1 MTSLIINSDFDSG
14 NARIVSATSP
24 HDIQVAIKNDTNVP
38 NYAQWFCFTLTT
50 TKSQNYKITITNLDQ
65 TAYPEAW
72 DGYQACLSTDGK
84 NWVRAKTTRLEK
96 NLCIEFRAEASQ
108 TTVSYYAAYPYSRHQ
123 ALIQSLKDKP
133 LFTVEV
139 LGKTPQGRSLDL
151 VSIGQ
156 GPKKI
161 WFIGRQHC
169 GETMAEWFMEGLIE
183 ALDQKE
189 SQSLFNAATF
199 YLVPNMNPDGTF
211 LGNHRHNAVGTDLNR
226 EWLTPHPLRSPEV
239 QVVKERMK
247 LTGVD
252 FFLDAH
258 GDETI
263 PYVFLAC
270 HPTTTRL
277 SQLQE
282 RFKKSLLAATPDFQ
296 DEHGYKA
303 LPNTP
308 INFNIAIN
316 SVSRDFDCLA
326 FTLEMP
332 FKDHDFNPDPVHG
345 WSPQRSKKL
354 ASDILQTLATIIPHL
369 R

>member
-1 MTSLIINSDFDSG
+1 MTPLIINSDFDSG
-14 NARIVSATSP
+14 NARIISAVSP

-38 NYAQWFCFTLTT
+38 DYAQWFCFTLTT
-50 TKSQNYKITITNLDQ
+50 TKGQDYKIKIINLEQ

-72 DGYQACLSTDGK
+72 DGYQACLSTDGET
-84 NWVRAKTTRLEK
+84 WVRTKTTRDG
-96 NLCIEFRAEASQ
+96 NHLCMAFKAETSQ
-108 TTVSYYAAYPYSRHQ
+108 VTLAYYAAYPYSRHQ
-123 ALIQSLKDKP
+123 ALIESLKNKSP
-133 LFTVEV
+133 FTVDV
-139 LGKTPQGRSLDL
+139 LGKTSQGRPLDL
-151 VSIGQ
+151 VTVGW
-156 GPKKI
+156 GKTKI
-161 WFIGRQHC
+161 WLIARQHC
-169 GETMAEWFMEGLIE
+169 GETMAEWFMEGLVE
-183 ALDQKE
+183 SLGQKE
-189 SQSLFNAATF
+189 SKSLLNAATF

-211 LGNHRHNAVGTDLNR
+211 LGNHRHNATGTDLNR
-226 EWLTPHPLRSPEV
+226 EWLEPHPSRSPEV

-247 LTGVD
+247 STGVD

-270 HPTTTRL
+270 HPTTPRL
-277 SQLQE
+277 SRLQE
-282 RFKKSLLAATPDFQ
+282 QFKTSLMAATPDFQ

-316 SVSRDFDCLA
+316 YVSREFDCLA

-332 FKDHDFNPDPVHG
+332 FKDHDLNSDPCHG

-354 ASDILQTLATIIPHL
+354 ARDILASIAKIIPHL

>member
-1 MTSLIINSDFDSG
+1 
-14 NARIVSATSP
+14 
-24 HDIQVAIKNDTNVP
+24 
-38 NYAQWFCFTLTT
+38 
-50 TKSQNYKITITNLDQ
+50 
-65 TAYPEAW
+65 
-72 DGYQACLSTDGK
+72 
-84 NWVRAKTTRLEK
+84 
-96 NLCIEFRAEASQ
+96 
-108 TTVSYYAAYPYSRHQ
+108 
-123 ALIQSLKDKP
+123 
-133 LFTVEV
+133 
-139 LGKTPQGRSLDL
+139 
-151 VSIGQ
+151 
-156 GPKKI
+156 
-161 WFIGRQHC
+161 
-169 GETMAEWFMEGLIE
+169 MAEWFAEGLIE
-183 ALDQKE
+183 TLEQKE
-189 SQSLFNAATF
+189 SQPLLDVATF

-211 LGNHRHNAVGTDLNR
+211 LGNHRHNATGTDLNR

-247 LTGVD
+247 LKGVD
-252 FFLDAH
+252 FFLDTH

-270 HPTTTRL
+270 HPTTPRI

-332 FKDHDFNPDPVHG
+332 FKDHDFNPDPIHG

-354 ASDILQTLATIIPHL
+354 AKDILGSIAKIIPHL